1 MNIHIVLSRDVQ
13 SYLGLKANEL
23 KDVSKIPGNVHW
35 YGVWRMDLWPNDL
48 AALPERTDHRP
59 LILVNRATRYVL
71 LEMDSVVG
79 LECFK
84 GNVEG
89 YLQWPLHVGSFPT
102 ESYGSMKV
110 HFYRGAERSLAA
122 SMKDMRER
130 AECRGGERGNW
141 QIHDHERVLAET
153 QDWLNEVPLQ
163 VNGSRSAKEVIREMI
178 LEDPPKFFPSK
189 YDQGSR
195 SESGKVIP
203 FPGGSGEEKEGGLLG
218 NVGEKPVWTDRQG
231 QFLAFIHAYTL
242 VNGQAPAEVDMK
254 RFFEISAPSVHA
266 MVKSLDESGFITRVR
281 GQGRSISLVVSS
293 ELLPVLRSSEEQ

>member
-1 MNIHIVLSRDVQ
+1 MDRVRLSRSSMNIHIICSRDAQ

-23 KDVSKIPGNVHW
+23 KEVSEIPGDVHW

-48 AALPERTDHRP
+48 AALPERTDCGP
-59 LILVNRATRYVL
+59 LILVNRATRYAL
-71 LEMDSVVG
+71 LKMDSTVG
-79 LECFK
+79 WESFK

-102 ESYGSMKV
+102 ESYGSMQI

-130 AECRGGERGNW
+130 AECRGVRERENW
-141 QIHDHERVLAET
+141 QIHDCERVLAET

-189 YDQGSR
+189 YGQSSR
-195 SESGKVIP
+195 NELGKVLP
-203 FPGGSGEEKEGGLLG
+203 FPGGS
-218 NVGEKPVWTDRQG
+218 V
-231 QFLAFIHAYTL
+231 
-242 VNGQAPAEVDMK
+242 
-254 RFFEISAPSVHA
+254 RFND
-266 MVKSLDESGFITRVR
+266 L
-281 GQGRSISLVVSS
+281 SS
-293 ELLPVLRSSEEQ
+293 